1 MKNNS
6 NGIIIRPATAIDV
19 PVIASLVCAA
29 LADEDP
35 WTSLRPPPAEVE
47 RLLLSALSDPQHIIM
62 VLQDDHRS
70 IVSAAVW
77 DTSREKTSNPPP
89 YTTPLPERVA
99 CLVSPSHADAHL
111 SLSLLAT
118 RPDCQRRGYG
128 RALACWGVDRSRKQ
142 GVPIRVRAAA
152 RAYVLFSGMGFV
164 DGGVVPLPVDGC
176 VKTLLL
182 EPKPRQRSRVAG
194 LLSRYR

>member
-1 MKNNS
+1 MNNS
-6 NGIIIRPATAIDV
+6 NEIIIRPATAIDV
-19 PVIASLVCAA
+19 PVVASLVCAA

-35 WTSLRPPPAEVE
+35 WRSLRPPQEEVE
-47 RLLLSALSDPQHIIM
+47 RLLLGALSDSQLIVM
-62 VLQDDHRS
+62 VLRDEGGA

-77 DTSREKTSNPPP
+77 DTSREKTTNPPS
-89 YTTPLPERVA
+89 YTTSLSERVVS
-99 CLVSPSHADAHL
+99 LVSPSDADAAHL

-118 RPDCQRRGYG
+118 RPDCQRRGYAK
-128 RALACWGVDRSRKQ
+128 ALASWGVDRARKQ

-164 DGGVVPLPVDGC
+164 DVGVVPLAVEGC

-182 EPKPRQRSRVAG
+182 EPKPRRRSRVAG
-194 LLSRYR
+194 LLSKYR